1 MNVNKVN
8 LLKDN
13 IVLASSE
20 VKYYIFDPSVVELI
34 KEVDRPDDYYFPGDT
49 ISFTIRVKNNGNK
62 ILRKI
67 KINDVLDDVIV
78 PIKESFEVITNNGEY
93 IVADN
98 VINVVNITL
107 DKNEEAII
115 TIKGKIKENLNDKLN
130 IIK

>member
-20 VKYYIFDPSVVELI
+20 VKYDIFDPSVVELI
-34 KEVDRPDDYYFPGDT
+34 KEVDRPDDYYFPGDI

-67 KINDVLDDVIV
+67 KITDVLDDVIV